1 MEVIIKT
8 KYSIGDEV
16 WCVKDSKIH
25 RVILRSLTVIYT
37 YSDKEEKVRVA
48 YSLFKAGKYFDSM
61 TECDLYDSKE
71 ALIASMEA

>member
-1 MEVIIKT
+1 MEATIKT
-8 KYSIGDEV
+8 KYNIGDEV

-25 RVILRSLTVIYT
+25 RVIVRSFSAIYT
-37 YSDKEEKVRVA
+37 YSDKAEMMRVA
-48 YSLFKAGKYFDSM
+48 YSLCKDGKNFDSV